1 MACLITPGKFRGM
14 CLRMAERQCSM
25 GLIEVKFATQD
36 SVLRPHMKPILE
48 TLYSNMQAF
57 AKSAAATAV
66 QPATLRLA
74 MHVVN
79 GLLAELRH

>member
-1 MACLITPGKFRGM
+1 MRLVWLTEAYCRLF
-14 CLRMAERQCSM
+14 L
-25 GLIEVKFATQD
+25 QD
-36 SVLRPHMKPILE
+36 SVLRPHMQPILE

-57 AKSAAATAV
+57 AKSSAAAAV